1 LELFPESLQDFKNC
15 ALSAFDKQFTD
26 KGLLPVGIDEAGR
39 GPLAGPVVAAAVI
52 LPAGIEI
59 PFLNDSKKLTQ
70 KKREELFNLIK
81 QQALGYSINIVD
93 AQTIDKLNIL
103 QASLLAMKNA
113 LQSLKQLPML
123 CLVDGNQKIETSIK
137 QITVV
142 GGDAKSAA
150 IAAASIL
157 AKVTRDNLMDD
168 YAKLYPQYGFDK
180 HKGYGTKL
188 HIEALKKHGKCPIHR
203 ESFAPVK
210 NL

>member
-1 LELFPESLQDFKNC
+1 MELFPESLQDFKNC